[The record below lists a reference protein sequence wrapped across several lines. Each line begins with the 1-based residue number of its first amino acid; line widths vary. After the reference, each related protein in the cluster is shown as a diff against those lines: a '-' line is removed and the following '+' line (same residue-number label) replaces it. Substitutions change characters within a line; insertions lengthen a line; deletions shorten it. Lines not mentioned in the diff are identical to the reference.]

1 MSTFGNRS
9 TNKDKVLTLFFQ
21 AEEELYGAHAQPQK
35 PLMKAGA
42 SVIESA
48 ESGIELSASAQS
60 GSGSTQTGQTGSK
73 VDGPKGQKWTFL
85 KVNDLE
91 PK

>member
-1 MSTFGNRS
+1 MRTHFN
-9 TNKDKVLTLFFQ
+9 FYFQ

-60 GSGSTQTGQTGSK
+60 GSRFNSGFIGHYHRTIRVWTGLKFEAGGDGSGMA
-73 VDGPKGQKWTFL
+73 
-85 KVNDLE
+85 
-91 PK
+91 

>member
-1 MSTFGNRS
+1 MLNLRFRHTLA
-9 TNKDKVLTLFFQ
+9 KVCLKLKQKLYNHFDSFFFLSKNLFFQ

-42 SVIESA
+42 SVLESA

-60 GSGSTQTGQTGSK
+60 GT
-73 VDGPKGQKWTFL
+73 W
-85 KVNDLE
+85 
-91 PK
+91 

>member
-1 MSTFGNRS
+1 MSNNCSTYLITRLGRS
-9 TNKDKVLTLFFQ
+9 ILQFWLTHDFRFLSTTTPLTLNFQ

-60 GSGSTQTGQTGSK
+60 GT
-73 VDGPKGQKWTFL
+73 WL
-85 KVNDLE
+85 IN
-91 PK
+91 

>member
-1 MSTFGNRS
+1 MSVNFTRFI
-9 TNKDKVLTLFFQ
+9 FQ

-60 GSGSTQTGQTGSK
+60 GTWS
-73 VDGPKGQKWTFL
+73 
-85 KVNDLE
+85 DLITLTARYLSY
-91 PK
+91 